1 MNNEILNLNNNSNV
15 DLSSEGLQKKYL
27 EETLVTLSLQK
38 ERLKKEMEDINSK
51 LDEVLKGLG
60 LGHMFQAQDG
70 TVFRVSKPAGTFI
83 TFREID
89 YDRTRREG
97 EKSGSLSLTDARNAG
112 FEVK

>member
-1 MNNEILNLNNNSNV
+1 MENMER
-15 DLSSEGLQKKYL
+15 KYL
-27 EETLVTLSLQK
+27 EESLVNLSLQK
-38 ERLKKEMEDINSK
+38 ERLKKEMEETNSK

-60 LGHMFQAQDG
+60 LGHMFQAPDG
-70 TVFRVSKPAGTFI
+70 TVFRVSKPTGTYI
-83 TFREID
+83 SFREID